1 MYKWYNG
8 YMDSVKE
15 LGTILGIWAH
25 PDDETWASAGLMTGA
40 RDNGQRVVCLVA
52 TDGGAGKTDDSKRWP
67 KSELRETRLKEM
79 RNALQIMGVKEVH
92 LLGYEDGS
100 LGRID
105 KAELVAELAKH
116 IAGIKPDTVLTFEP
130 NGITGHDD
138 HKVIS
143 WAAKQAAQ
151 RSAVPVVVYGACETR
166 ERYDQAGCECN
177 EKFDVYFNT
186 DKPSLVTAAKA
197 DLLITLTPA
206 AMDKKRRALQAHTSQ
221 TSKMFEDDDGKCY
234 IDCLCQQEAFIR
246 LN

>member
-1 MYKWYNG
+1 
-8 YMDSVKE
+8 MDSVKE

-25 PDDETWASAGLMTGA
+25 PDDETWASAGVMSVA
-40 RDNGQRVVCLVA
+40 RDNGQRVVCIVA

-67 KSELRETRLKEM
+67 KSELCETRLTEM
-79 RNALQIMGVKEVH
+79 RNALQIIRVEEAY
-92 LLGYEDGS
+92 LLNYKDGS
-100 LGRID
+100 LGTVD
-105 KAELVAELAKH
+105 KAELVTELARH
-116 IAGIKPDTVLTFEP
+116 ITGIKPDTILTFEP

-143 WAAKQAAQ
+143 WAAKQAARQ
-151 RSAVPVVVYGACETR
+151 SAVPGVVYGACETK
-166 ERYDQAGCECN
+166 ERYDEVGCECN
-177 EKFDVYFNT
+177 KKFNMYFNT

-221 TSKMFEDDDGKCY
+221 TSKMFEDADGKCY

-246 LN
+246 LS